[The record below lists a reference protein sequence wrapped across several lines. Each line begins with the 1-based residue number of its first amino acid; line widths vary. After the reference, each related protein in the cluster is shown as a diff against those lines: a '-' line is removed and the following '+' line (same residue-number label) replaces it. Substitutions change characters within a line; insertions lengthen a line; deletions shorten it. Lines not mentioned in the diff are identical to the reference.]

1 MTTPR
6 RTCSKCNLAIA
17 KHHRWHTQHHAI
29 TIFGFTIWRWSTTA
43 HRDCEHPTEIHKRV
57 KRLKGEVPLPFPAP
71 LTITEADP
79 NGAA

>member
-1 MTTPR
+1 MTHPR
-6 RTCSKCNLAIA
+6 RTCSKCKSPITRTHRFHAV
-17 KHHRWHTQHHAI
+17 HHKFLFFHW
-29 TIFGFTIWRWSTTA
+29 TTTE